1 MKLSKKSVIHIF
13 IVAGILI
20 LAITGCTHKTAD
32 IPSLIGTLKS
42 ESMMDRQAAFI
53 ELHALGKK
61 AIPPLIDA
69 INDDSMTFIC
79 LNNPISSTI
88 SQGSLSNYSG
98 ILAAY
103 MIELILA
110 RDKLH
115 LGGSGNSVWVF
126 GSDPQNYIYDNGF
139 IARNDGGDLMHR
151 DIKDISEIYRTWW
164 EQNKSRSIEG
174 LRDDWQ
180 NNVRPL
186 SGSDYHWE

>member
-1 MKLSKKSVIHIF
+1 MRLSKKNPNHVVTVAAIF
-13 IVAGILI
+13 I
-20 LAITGCTHKTAD
+20 LAITGCTDKAAD
-32 IPSLIGTLKS
+32 IPTLIGTLKS

-69 INDDSMTFIC
+69 IDDDSMTFIC
-79 LNNPISSTI
+79 LNNPHSSTI

-98 ILAAY
+98 IMAAY

-110 RDKLH
+110 RDKLK
-115 LGGSGNSVWVF
+115 LGGSGDSVWVF
-126 GSDPQNYIYDNGF
+126 GGDPQNYIYNNGF
-139 IARNDGGDLMHR
+139 IVRNDGNDLMHR
-151 DIKDISEIYRTWW
+151 DVKDISEIYRTWW

-186 SGSDYHWE
+186 TGSDYHWE